1 MLDISDK
8 ILLNY
13 NTKYMY
19 TYYIHLSMLNVY
31 TKVFNKSIFKF
42 YLD

>member
-1 MLDISDK
+1 MLDIFHK

-19 TYYIHLSMLNVY
+19 TYYIHLSMLKVY

-42 YLD
+42 YPD